1 MVQPLNSSLTS
12 SESALQ
18 PLGGPLGWTA
28 RDVPVGPY
36 LTWMLVRMPLPDLLL
51 AQLRRPFRTRWFL
64 QSKAVAPFVNPA
76 LTELLRL
83 VGHRHGGL
91 FTSNN
96 VKRTGRSA

>member
-12 SESALQ
+12 SDSALQ
-18 PLGGPLGWTA
+18 PVGCPPGWTA
-28 RDVPVGPY
+28 RDAPVGPY

-51 AQLRRPFRTRWFL
+51 VRLGRPSRTHWFL

-83 VGHRHGGL
+83 VGHRRGGL